1 MKRVLQVL
9 PVLAILTTASVY
21 TSNAQVSVS
30 VNIGAQPQWG
40 PAGYASVD
48 YYYLPDIECY
58 YYVPRRQF
66 VYLSGPNWVFSYNL
80 PSRYRSYD
88 LYSGY
93 KVVCSGPRPYMHYN
107 EHRVS
112 YARYR
117 NYRGHQQCLRDS
129 RGRGDYY
136 DGPRGH
142 GHGRGHY
149 KHHGH
154 GRGHGHG
161 HDR

>member
-1 MKRVLQVL
+1 MKRVLQIF
-9 PVLAILTTASVY
+9 P
-21 TSNAQVSVS
+21 
-30 VNIGAQPQWG
+30 PMWG

-80 PSRYRSYD
+80 PARCRNYD

-93 KVVCSGPRPYMHYN
+93 KVVCSGPRPYMHFSD
-107 EHRVS
+107 HRVT

-117 NYRGHQQCLRDS
+117 NYRGHQQCWRDY
-129 RGRGDYY
+129 RGRDDYY

-142 GHGRGHY
+142 GHGHY
-149 KHHGH
+149 KHHGRGHDRDHGHGH
-154 GRGHGHG
+154 GRGHGRG
-161 HDR
+161 HHDHD